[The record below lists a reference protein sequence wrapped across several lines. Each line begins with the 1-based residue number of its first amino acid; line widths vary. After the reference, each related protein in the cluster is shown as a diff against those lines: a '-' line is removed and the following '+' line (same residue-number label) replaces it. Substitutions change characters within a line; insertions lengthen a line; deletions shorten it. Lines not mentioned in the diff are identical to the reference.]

1 MPNRPGGKIVS
12 TVLPFMAIAF
22 GGFALLTG
30 FALRYIRRTAI
41 KLAEGENRLRH
52 LALHD
57 PLSGLPNRTASASA
71 SPP

>member
-1 MPNRPGGKIVS
+1 
-12 TVLPFMAIAF
+12 MAIAF

-30 FALRYIRRTAI
+30 FALRYIRRTAV
-41 KLAEGENRLRH
+41 KLAEGEDRLRH

-57 PLSGLPNRTASASA
+57 PSPACRTALRSASA